1 MNERLTEKQLLQ
13 VVAEVERLNQRRTA
27 EYDRTQVVDILK
39 ELNLPTDLVDEA
51 LVQLERRQALE
62 LQQKRNRFIWG
73 GAAGFAAL
81 AVAGAIFLGQQNQ
94 QKLSRVRPLDVQV
107 NPSIVDARVRGTVV
121 FRVTLT
127 DAPVGEA
134 LALRCDWTDPSGTV
148 VHQNRYRTQPIDREV
163 WPTACRYTPTG
174 EARTGSWKVT
184 MSLPDRV
191 LGSRGFEV
199 R

>member
-1 MNERLTEKQLLQ
+1 MSERLTEKQLLQ

-62 LQQKRNRFIWG
+62 LQQRRNRFIWS
-73 GAAGFAAL
+73 GAAAFAAL
-81 AVAGAIFLGQQNQ
+81 VVAGAIFWGQQTQ
-94 QKLSRVRPLDVQV
+94 QKLSRVRPLEAQV
-107 NPSIVDARVRGTVV
+107 NPAIVDARVRGTVV
-121 FRVTLT
+121 FRVTLA
-127 DAPVGEA
+127 DAPVGET
-134 LALRCDWTDPSGTV
+134 LALQCDWVDPSGTV

-163 WPTACRYTPTG
+163 WPTACRYTPVG